1 MNREVLQGAK
11 GGLLFSFDRAS
22 IGYPETP
29 VLDAFSWQVARGE
42 HWAIVGP
49 NGAGKTT
56 LVKTLLGLLPIR
68 GGQLSYYGP
77 DGRPAARPSIGYL
90 PQINRIDRAF
100 PIDAYEVVASGLQGT
115 TLRQSERNDRISEL
129 LEAIDLVEYARE
141 PIGRLSGGQLQR
153 ILLARAL
160 AARPELLVLDEP
172 MSFLDRSYKELFGGL
187 LSELAPKDSTILM
200 VTHDLPNTITDE
212 YHWQTLA
219 IGRW

>member
-1 MNREVLQGAK
+1 MNSPKKQAP
-11 GGLLFSFDRAS
+11 LLFSLDHAC

-29 VLDAFSWQVARGE
+29 VLEGFSWQVARGE

-68 GGQLSYYGP
+68 AGYLSYY
-77 DGRPAARPSIGYL
+77 DREGRPASAPSIGYL

-100 PIDAYEVVASGLQGT
+100 PIDTYEVVSSGLQGT
-115 TLRQSERNDRISEL
+115 SLGRGEQERRIAEL
-129 LEAIDLVEYARE
+129 LEAIDLVEYTHT

-153 ILLARAL
+153 ALLARAL

-172 MSFLDRSYKELFGGL
+172 MSFLDRSYKDLFGGL
-187 LSELAPKDSTILM
+187 LSSLAPKDSTILM
-200 VTHDLPNTITDE
+200 VTHDLPNTIADE
-212 YHWQTLA
+212 YDWQTLA